1 MTEKSKKTLAYLL
14 IAALFVLFV
23 QVALGG
29 ITRLTGSGLSMTEWK
44 LIQGTIPPLN
54 EVAWQE
60 KFELYKTIPQYQL
73 LNKGMSL
80 SEFKSIFFWEWA
92 HRVWGRFGFV
102 FILGIFAV
110 MGIRKKLD
118 RQAVFR
124 FGVLLFLYF
133 CQGLMGWFMVMS
145 GLSKLTSVSHY
156 RLAAH
161 LVLALFLFAY
171 ILWWVADLL
180 VNKKQKVV
188 HPSLRKYAW
197 IITGIMLIQIVFGAF
212 MSGLKAA
219 PNYPSFPDMNGQ
231 FIPDNLFFMKPLWIN
246 FFENITTIQ
255 FTHRGIAYLLCVLI
269 VIYWWRARKIVAPKI
284 FKFAINILP
293 FILVIQVTLGVL
305 VLLNSHKGIPV
316 GFGIF
321 HQAFGLILLSTMLFG
336 NFLYGERISSS
347 QLRKN

>member
-1 MTEKSKKTLAYLL
+1 M
-14 IAALFVLFV
+14 
-23 QVALGG
+23 
-29 ITRLTGSGLSMTEWK
+29 
-44 LIQGTIPPLN
+44 
-54 EVAWQE
+54 
-60 KFELYKTIPQYQL
+60 
-73 LNKGMSL
+73 
-80 SEFKSIFFWEWA
+80 
-92 HRVWGRFGFV
+92 
-102 FILGIFAV
+102 FILGIFVV
-110 MGIRKKLD
+110 MGIGKKLD

-124 FGVLLFLYF
+124 FGILLFLYF

-145 GLSKLTSVSHY
+145 GLSELTSVSHY

-180 VNKKQKVV
+180 VDKKQKIV

-197 IITGIMLIQIVFGAF
+197 IITGIMLVQIVFGAF

-269 VIYWWRARKIVAPKI
+269 MIYWWNARKINAPKI
-284 FKFAINILP
+284 FKFAINLLP
-293 FILVIQVTLGVL
+293 VILVIQVTLGVL

-316 GFGIF
+316 GLGIF
-321 HQAFGLILLSTMLFG
+321 HQAFGLILLSVMLFG
-336 NFLYGERISSS
+336 DFLYGRDSAFESLGRGDY
-347 QLRKN
+347 